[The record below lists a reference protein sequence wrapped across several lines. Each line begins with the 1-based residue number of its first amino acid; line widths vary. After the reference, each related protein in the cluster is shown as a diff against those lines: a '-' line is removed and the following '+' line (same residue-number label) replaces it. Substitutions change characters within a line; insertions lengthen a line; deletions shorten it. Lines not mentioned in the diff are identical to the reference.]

1 MTLANEAQDL
11 EHDREDDRYE
21 PDIVDDESEGDSYP
35 IDQFDLVSTPNDFNT
50 KTLVDFIDS
59 GVIKIPGFQR
69 NFVWDIRRASRL
81 IESMI
86 VGLPVPQMFLYEQA
100 RDKYLLIDGQQRLM
114 SIYYFVKG
122 RFPRKEKLAELRLAS
137 QGNSA
142 VPADVLS
149 DEEYFNDFRL
159 SLPANAPGKPN
170 RFHRQRYSSLDESY
184 QISFDL
190 RTIRNILVRQVGPA
204 GDEAMYEIFN
214 RLNSG
219 GVNLTPQEIRRCMYD
234 SEFYEM
240 LYLTNTEESWRR
252 LVGTRIPDVHMKDV
266 EILLRGFA
274 MLIDG
279 ATYTPSMVRFL
290 NSFSQNAKSY
300 DKSKL
305 EQLRKLLD
313 SFLDSCQHLPPS
325 SFHSTKGRFSP
336 MIFESVFVAACQ
348 EAYQAGQAVKGK
360 IELDSLN
367 SLKENR
373 EFRSATQSQ
382 TTSQSNVKKRIER
395 AQEILVLA

>member
-1 MTLANEAQDL
+1 MTNLKAT
-11 EHDREDDRYE
+11 
-21 PDIVDDESEGDSYP
+21 PYP

-170 RFHRQRYSSLDESY
+170 RFHRQEVFELGRELSNLLRSSHYKEHPSKRKLDLPGMKPCTRFS
-184 QISFDL
+184 IGPSTRAGL
-190 RTIRNILVRQVGPA
+190 ILLQ
-204 GDEAMYEIFN
+204 
-214 RLNSG
+214 
-219 GVNLTPQEIRRCMYD
+219 QEIRRCMYD

-252 LVGTRIPDVHMKDV
+252 LCRNPYP
-266 EILLRGFA
+266 R
-274 MLIDG
+274 
-279 ATYTPSMVRFL
+279 R
-290 NSFSQNAKSY
+290 
-300 DKSKL
+300 
-305 EQLRKLLD
+305 
-313 SFLDSCQHLPPS
+313 
-325 SFHSTKGRFSP
+325 
-336 MIFESVFVAACQ
+336 SV
-348 EAYQAGQAVKGK
+348 
-360 IELDSLN
+360 
-367 SLKENR
+367 
-373 EFRSATQSQ
+373 
-382 TTSQSNVKKRIER
+382 
-395 AQEILVLA
+395 